1 MHVVGAPAMSLT
13 W

>member
-1 MHVVGAPAMSLT
+1 LYGAPAMSLT

>member
-1 MHVVGAPAMSLT
+1 MQAYAPAMSLT